1 MSRDLIDIKAK
12 APFPAG
18 ALSNFTPHAFTLDGV
33 ACASME
39 GLLQSLKVADIA
51 EQARVCALVGAEAQ
65 TRGRREDW
73 SSGTLWWR
81 GTPVDRLSGAYQQ
94 LLDRAYDAL
103 FTQAPK
109 FRNALAATGEAPLT
123 HRMGKSDPCETIL
136 TEEEFCCRLER
147 LRTRIGEGSRSP

>member
-1 MSRDLIDIKAK
+1 MSCEPIDIKAK

-18 ALSNFTPHAFTLDGV
+18 ALSNFAAHAFTLDGV

-65 TRGRREDW
+65 NRGRREDW

-81 GTPVDRLSGAYQQ
+81 GSPVDRLSGAYQE

-109 FRNALAATGEAPLT
+109 FRNALAATGDAPLT
-123 HRMGKSDPCETIL
+123 HSMGKSDPCETIL
-136 TEEEFCCRLER
+136 TEAEFCTRLER
-147 LRTRIGEGSRSP
+147 LRRRGGEGSRSA